1 MKKITQWVWLLFL
14 VVAPTGYAFAQCDT
28 EIYIEKALR
37 AMPKGFTF
45 VKSYRV
51 DGKGGIRKQ
60 IEYTC
65 VLSRD
70 TDYVIRMSSKDGG
83 VNGLRVTLYDAQRNE
98 LASSFVNN
106 KLFPGWTFK
115 CKATGIYYLSFTFKD
130 SQSYCGGAVMGF
142 KR

>member
-1 MKKITQWVWLLFL
+1 MKKIMQLLCLTLWFGMT
-14 VVAPTGYAFAQCDT
+14 TGYAFAQCDT
-28 EIYIEKALR
+28 EIYTERALR
-37 AMPKGFTF
+37 ILPQGFTF

-51 DGKGGIRKQ
+51 DGKNGIKKQ

-70 TDYVIRMSSKDGG
+70 TNYAIRLSSKDGG
-83 VNGLRVTLYDAQRNE
+83 VNGLKVTLYDSQRNE
-98 LASSFVNN
+98 LATSFANN
-106 KLFPGWTFK
+106 KLFLGWTFK
-115 CKATGIYYLSFTFKD
+115 CKTTGIYYLSFTFQD